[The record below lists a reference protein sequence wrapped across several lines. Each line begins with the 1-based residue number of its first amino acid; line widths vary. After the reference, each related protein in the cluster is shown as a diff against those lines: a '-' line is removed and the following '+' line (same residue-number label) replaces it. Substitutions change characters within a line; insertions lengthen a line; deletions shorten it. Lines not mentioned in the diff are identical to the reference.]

1 MVSYQAYSSCKNTS
15 IKNYTGRKKLAND
28 LNYDR
33 IKFPVREKYFSKTE
47 KLNNTCINV
56 LCYENKLVFPIYV
69 SDQNFENSMDLLL
82 VFDENKSHY
91 VYIKDFDRFMFHKT
105 KNKNKKYFCKSCLQ
119 CFSSKNVLTKHKE
132 KGTIEFKNISNKYH
146 FHLKIMLIL
155 SVI

>member
-1 MVSYQAYSSCKNTS
+1 
-15 IKNYTGRKKLAND
+15 
-28 LNYDR
+28 
-33 IKFPVREKYFSKTE
+33 
-47 KLNNTCINV
+47 
-56 LCYENKLVFPIYV
+56 
-69 SDQNFENSMDLLL
+69 MDLLL
-82 VFDENKSHY
+82 VTDENKSHY